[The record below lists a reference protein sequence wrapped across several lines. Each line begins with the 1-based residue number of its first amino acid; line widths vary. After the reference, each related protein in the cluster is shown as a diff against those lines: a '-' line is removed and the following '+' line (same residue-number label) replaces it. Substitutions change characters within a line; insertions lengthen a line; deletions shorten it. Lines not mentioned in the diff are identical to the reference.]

1 VGGWLLVFVVGSGI
15 LSPILFIFTVMTSYY
30 PFFVEGTW
38 QTLTTPTTPFYHPL
52 WRPAVLLEVVG
63 SFAVVALGIYTAL
76 QLFAEKRS
84 GPTLAIAFLSAN
96 LLITIVDQILVRA
109 IPGASGYV
117 SVGDL
122 IRAAVM
128 AAIWIPYFR
137 VSKRVKAT
145 YSRRP
150 RASPYRESEL

>member
-1 VGGWLLVFVVGSGI
+1 MDDLQKYRGVKGWLLVFVLGSGV

-30 PFFVEGTW
+30 PLFADGTW
-38 QTLTTPTTPFYHPL
+38 QTLTTLTSPFYHPL
-52 WRPAVLLEVVG
+52 WKPALLLEMVG
-63 SFAVVALGIYTAL
+63 SFAVVGFGVYASL
-76 QLFAEKRS
+76 QLFMEKRN

-109 IPGASGYV
+109 IPGASVYV
-117 SVGDL
+117 SAGDL

-137 VSKRVKAT
+137 MSKRVKAT
-145 YSRRP
+145 YYG
-150 RASPYRESEL
+150 AS